1 MCDFLILGYP
11 RSATT
16 WLANLFTTEKSIC
29 LHEPI
34 ATMTMDEIKDH
45 QIEGRYFGASCTGLW
60 MNPEWVNSLDCPV
73 VYIDRDK
80 ATCDTDLIDIGI
92 QPIPDYIYKRHEQL
106 KCPMVKF
113 SSVWDENVMEEVWNY
128 LLPHVKFDKLRY
140 NVLKE
145 FNVQPNFG
153 TVRIDRSA
161 VSDFQRKVSGG

>member
-1 MCDFLILGYP
+1 
-11 RSATT
+11 
-16 WLANLFTTEKSIC
+16 
-29 LHEPI
+29 
-34 ATMTMDEIKDH
+34 
-45 QIEGRYFGASCTGLW
+45 
-60 MNPEWVNSLDCPV
+60 
-73 VYIDRDK
+73 
-80 ATCDTDLIDIGI
+80 
-92 QPIPDYIYKRHEQL
+92 
-106 KCPMVKF
+106 VKF